1 MIRLESSKQ
10 SLNLRLGSDAKTP
23 IVGTFEAISGLDLLL
38 QDIQQLI
45 LTIPGE
51 RVMRPE
57 FGCTLKNQLWENLGD
72 AEIDGATS
80 IRVALDNFE
89 PRITVIEIRSE
100 TNENTGLII
109 FNINFIVNSTDTS
122 VNLVFPFRAVNQ
134 LSSA

>member
-57 FGCTLKNQLWENLGD
+57 FGCALKNQLWENLGD

-100 TNENTGLII
+100 TNENTGLIT